1 MVNLLTFSYWSNQME
16 KPFEFFISLRVTNSQ
31 LFVFVFIHL
40 FGYFYTGVT
49 VSKYSPEKSHC
60 VKSVQMRSFFWSV
73 FSYIWTKYRKIQT
86 RKSSVFGHF
95 SRSEYSQVLRKNCS
109 PSINLL
115 VNRYTFQKI
124 NTPHKFGG
132 LECGIFTFKYGR
144 EGDNI
149 FLGSM

>member
-1 MVNLLTFSYWSNQME
+1 ME
-16 KPFEFFISLRVTNSQ
+16 KLFEFFISLRVTNSQ

-40 FGYFYTGVT
+40 SGYFYTGVT
-49 VSKYSPEKSHC
+49 VSKYSPEKIHC
-60 VKSVQMRSFFWSV
+60 VKSVQMR
-73 FSYIWTKYRKIQT
+73 RN
-86 RKSSVFGHF
+86 
-95 SRSEYSQVLRKNCS
+95 NCS

-115 VNRYTFQKI
+115 VNRHTFQEI
-124 NTPHKFGG
+124 NTPPKFGG